1 MKIGIYGGSFNPPH
15 LGHMAAAESAAKY
28 LGLDELLLIPAGIP
42 PHKMLS
48 ADAAGVDDRLAMTRL
63 MGEQIALDTGVKV
76 TISDMEIARG
86 GKSYTADTLRILHE
100 EHPDDELWLLMGTD
114 MFLTF
119 QYWYKPDEIVRYAGL
134 CAFGRTEKDGEE
146 LFAPQRKY
154 LGQRFPGSRVVT
166 MTLPNLVDV
175 SSTELRARIPKR
187 ETDGLLAPAVL
198 GYIYRK
204 HLYGTNLDLK
214 RLTLEDLR
222 PIALSYLKAKR
233 IPHVLGTEQTAKA
246 LAEKYGADVEKARFA
261 ALLHDSTKRL
271 SMEEQLAM
279 CEHYHIVLDELEQHA
294 LKLLHAKTGAALARD
309 VFGADDEIYNA
320 ILWHTTGK
328 ANMTLLEKVIYLAD
342 YIEPN
347 RDFDGV
353 EDLRKVVWEDLD
365 KGLEMG
371 LAMTVE
377 EMEKALQYGADIVTD
392 CYNEGCNVISF
403 GEMGIGNTAASS
415 MWMTCLTQIPLIDCV
430 GAGSGLDSEGVRHK
444 YNVLKRSLENYKGDG
459 SALDVMRYFGGYEM
473 VMAVGG
479 MLRAAELKMIIL
491 VDGFIMTNCVLVAS
505 RLYPEMQSYCVFG
518 HCGDEAGHKRVL
530 DFLGAKALLDL
541 GLRLGEGSGSVCAYP
556 ILDSAVRMINEMHS
570 FKQAAITKY
579 F

>member
-48 ADAAGVDDRLAMTRL
+48 ADAAGADDRLAMTRL

-76 TISDMEIARG
+76 TVSDMEIARG

-100 EHPDDELWLLMGTD
+100 QHPSDELWLLMGTD

-246 LAEKYGADVEKARFA
+246 LAEKYGAD
-261 ALLHDSTKRL
+261 
-271 SMEEQLAM
+271 
-279 CEHYHIVLDELEQHA
+279 
-294 LKLLHAKTGAALARD
+294 
-309 VFGADDEIYNA
+309 DEIYNA

-377 EMEKALQYGADIVTD
+377 EMEQMDNPVHHNTLQALEY
-392 CYNEGCNVISF
+392 
-403 GEMGIGNTAASS
+403 
-415 MWMTCLTQIPLIDCV
+415 
-430 GAGSGLDSEGVRHK
+430 
-444 YNVLKRSLENYKGDG
+444 
-459 SALDVMRYFGGYEM
+459 
-473 VMAVGG
+473 
-479 MLRAAELKMIIL
+479 LR
-491 VDGFIMTNCVLVAS
+491 
-505 RLYPEMQSYCVFG
+505 G
-518 HCGDEAGHKRVL
+518 HTHE
-530 DFLGAKALLDL
+530 
-541 GLRLGEGSGSVCAYP
+541 
-556 ILDSAVRMINEMHS
+556 
-570 FKQAAITKY
+570 
-579 F
+579 